1 MCFFAQKKMKSI
13 PGKIFKKGYGRA
25 LLFLLLVVV
34 LAFSFGSALGNSN
47 TNNSIDWRAKLL
59 SNLIRTKFNTQHYSH
74 KKIDDA
80 LSRAAFKLYIK
91 QLDYDKRFLL
101 QSDIAKLRQ
110 FSTKIDDEINT
121 GIIELPKVANELL
134 DRRITEVQKIVNSIL
149 DKGFDFNRAEELE
162 MDPEKRDFAANLD
175 QLRDLWRKMLKYE
188 VANRVLTY
196 EELAKADAEKSSS
209 EYKIQKPD
217 DTAGKAKDEDPIAKA
232 IERVRKNY
240 NETFE
245 RMLHLK
251 EQEEYDRYF
260 DAFTR
265 AYDPHSSYLPPVQ
278 LEDFDIH
285 MRGSL
290 EGIGA
295 RLQEKDGYIKVVSVI
310 PGGAAAKQGDLE
322 AEDIILKVGEGNE
335 EPVDIV
341 GMRIRDAVSLIRGKK
356 GTTVKLTVKKS
367 NGRIVVIPIVRDV
380 VNIEETF
387 VKHCI
392 LKTKKGARLGYI
404 LIPTFYR
411 DFESSRLGDSGRN
424 ATDDVRKALTDLN
437 KQKIDGLIVDLRNN
451 GGGALI
457 DAVEIAG
464 LFIKKGPIVQIKEG
478 NGAIDLRDDDDPAVY
493 FTGPMLILVNE
504 FSASAS
510 EIFAGAMQDYGRA
523 LIVGSPHT
531 HGKGTVQALIDLDNS
546 LLWPNMQKYKPLG
559 ALKVTI
565 QKFYRVTGQST
576 QFKGVVPDIIL
587 PDRMEALKYGEKYI
601 DYALPWD
608 TIPATQFTPVG
619 SFSGDIGLLRAQSRM
634 RLAHNKKFEQIE
646 VEIKEAKERRE
657 HTKRS
662 LKIADIRK
670 DREELKKMDQGD
682 GIAGHGE
689 DSAMAHSKTH
699 KKLTVEEE
707 KAQWRQ
713 KLTRDPY
720 VTESENILSDMRTDP
735 GLVDAKG
742 GRQEGAATA
751 R

>member
-1 MCFFAQKKMKSI
+1 MSFFAKKKRKVGSGI
-13 PGKIFKKGYGRA
+13 YISKGHVKA
-25 LLFLLLVVV
+25 LLLLLLIAT
-34 LAFSFGSALGNSN
+34 LAFSFSSALGNNSSN
-47 TNNSIDWRAKLL
+47 DPVAWRAKLL

-74 KKIDDA
+74 KKIDDN
-80 LSRAAFKLYIK
+80 LSQAAFKLYIK
-91 QLDYDKRFLL
+91 QLDYEKRFLL
-101 QSDIAKLRQ
+101 QSDIEKLSQ

-121 GIIELPKVANELL
+121 GIMKLPDVATELL
-134 DRRITEVQKIVNSIL
+134 DRRITEVRKIVNSLL
-149 DKGFDFNRAEELE
+149 DKGFDFNRAEDLE
-162 MDPEKRDFAANLD
+162 VDPEKRDFVSNLD
-175 QLRDLWRKMLKYE
+175 ELRDLWRKMLKYE
-188 VANRVLTY
+188 VANRIISY
-196 EELAKADAEKSSS
+196 QELSKAEADKSGTDHEKKQL
-209 EYKIQKPD
+209 EKTIGEMKNQ
-217 DTAGKAKDEDPIAKA
+217 DPVAKA
-232 IERVRKNY
+232 IDRVRKDY
-240 NETFE
+240 NETFD
-245 RMLHLK
+245 RMLHQK
-251 EQEEYDRYF
+251 EQERYDRYF

-285 MRGSL
+285 MKGSL

-295 RLQEKDGYIKVVSVI
+295 RLQEKDGYIKVVSII

-322 AEDIILKVGEGNE
+322 AEDIILKVGEGDE

-356 GTTVKLTVKKS
+356 GTTVKLTVKKTD
-367 NGRIVVIPIVRDV
+367 GRIAIIPIVRDV

-392 LKTKKGARLGYI
+392 LKSKKGARVGYI

-411 DFESSRLGDSGRN
+411 DFDSNRLGNSGRN
-424 ATDDVRKALTDLN
+424 ATDDVRDALIDLN

-478 NGAIDLRDDDDPAVY
+478 NGTIDLREDDDPAVY
-493 FTGPMLILVNE
+493 YTGPMLVMVNE

-565 QKFYRVTGQST
+565 QKFYRITGQST
-576 QFKGVVPDIIL
+576 QAKGVVPDIVL

-608 TIPATQFTPVG
+608 TIQATQFSPVG
-619 SFSGDIGLLRAQSRM
+619 SLANDIALLRAQSEKRI
-634 RLAHNKKFEQIE
+634 AQNKKFARIE
-646 VEIKEAKERRE
+646 VDIAKTKERRE
-657 HTKRS
+657 HSVRS
-662 LKIADIRK
+662 LKLADIRQE
-670 DREELKKMDQGD
+670 REELKKIDEDD
-682 GIAGHGE
+682 GIDGHDE
-689 DSAMAHSKTH
+689 DSILDNVRESH
-699 KKLTVEEE
+699 KKLTVEEQE
-707 KAQWRQ
+707 EQWRE
-713 KLTRDPY
+713 KLTTDPY
-720 VTESENILSDMRTDP
+720 VVESENILADMQADT
-735 GLVDAKG
+735 GLV
-742 GRQEGAATA
+742 EAAGT